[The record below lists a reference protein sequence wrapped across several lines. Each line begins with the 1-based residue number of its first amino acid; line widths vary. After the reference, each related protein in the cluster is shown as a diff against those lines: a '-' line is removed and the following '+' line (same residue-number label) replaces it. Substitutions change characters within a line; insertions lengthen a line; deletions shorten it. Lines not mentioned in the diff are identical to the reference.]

1 MINILGINFHLYGLI
16 LGAAMILAYEI
27 SSRAA
32 RVKKISE
39 EIVGRAFFWTILF
52 GLIGA
57 RLYHVVDLWGDY
69 YSVYPERIFYLWE
82 GGLAIWG
89 AVAGGIFGLWIF
101 LKFYKEKVSL
111 LELTDLGVL
120 GLPAAQALGRLGNWV
135 NGELYGRNGEPL
147 FVYEGVLNLILF
159 GILWKIGL
167 KKKPGALTGAYLIGY
182 GVIRMVLE
190 NLREEEVIWRLG
202 NVPTAVIFSLVAII
216 IGAGLIWRKR
226 S

>member
-1 MINILGINFHLYGLI
+1 MAKEREFISASSTTYL
-16 LGAAMILAYEI
+16 LANAD
-27 SSRAA
+27 S
-32 RVKKISE
+32 K
-39 EIVGRAFFWTILF
+39 T
-52 GLIGA
+52 
-57 RLYHVVDLWGDY
+57 RLYKEGCHIT
-69 YSVYPERIFYLWE
+69 PEELANSE
-82 GGLAIWG
+82 GIPVLYASI
-89 AVAGGIFGLWIF
+89 IFGLWIF

-111 LELTDLGVL
+111 LDLTDLGVM

-147 FVYEGVLNLILF
+147 FAYEGVLNLILF